1 MIIIYTTPG
10 GESEEYD
17 SRTLL
22 SSEASIVARTID
34 QKWAQVKE
42 GLGAEDLDAMRGVVW
57 VLKKRH
63 QANLRF
69 GEFDPGVD
77 DMVTRCDDREIED
90 WVDNAFAMHVA
101 DPDITPEQI
110 ANALHEV
117 PEAAADPDR
126 ARAYIEKKR
135 AEAESG
141 GKDPEAVPAPAEP
154 APAEPAP
161 GPKKSAPKTSAT
173 SGTSSSGSSPTS

>member
-1 MIIIYTTPG
+1 MIIIYTPPG
-10 GESEEYD
+10 GDPEEYD

-34 QKWAQVKE
+34 QTWAQIKE
-42 GLGAEDLDAMRGVVW
+42 GLAGENLDAMRGVVW
-57 VLKKRH
+57 ILRKRH

-77 DMVTRCDDREIED
+77 DMVTRCDDREMVD
-90 WVDNAFAMHVA
+90 WIDNAFEMHAA

-135 AEAESG
+135 AEAEAAESG
-141 GKDPEAVPAPAEP
+141 GKDPEAAPAPAES
-154 APAEPAP
+154 AP
-161 GPKKSAPKTSAT
+161 GPTKSAPKTSAT
-173 SGTSSSGSSPTS
+173 SGTSSSDSSLTS